1 MEILK
6 VGDEISISGYKSI
19 ILSDDMNSNIAEFA
33 QVNGLSVNDAQ
44 RILSNIPALQNF
56 VNNLNSPDEEDD
68 IVIVDS
74 DIEERNSKTS
84 SELEMSPL
92 FAFDNVHNNIFSEK
106 TIASN
111 TEKTI
116 ANNTEKTIASNT
128 EKTISANFVMQ
139 VDEDKVISEDE
150 IIYAQPS
157 SNNSNTLKNLLGI
170 FGLDVDTQV
179 SQLMYDKN
187 GTLIG
192 FILDNLTYTV
202 LVHSNGQIS
211 DKRIVDENGEIV
223 EVTQYRKDGSI
234 YDTASKEFIE
244 TKNKLADLLWSFIGP
259 NVYNVADTKEKFLNI
274 IDIAIGK
281 YRDYKI
287 VDDDL
292 TATIISYINSSNIT
306 TNKIDKQFELKTIAS
321 EQMTLLGHQLLDI
334 MLAQDK
340 NAGAKNEN
348 IVTEYKSIGGV
359 NFKISYNKN
368 SSETYSIDVL
378 DDGTIE
384 ITGSDCTIDVMG
396 VGETSNKI
404 KINGNNLTV
413 NSNNFTF
420 GQIVNFAQSS
430 RINGSHGDDNVEN
443 DTTALG
449 TIVSGLSGDDFIL
462 NNAKDA
468 QLLGNDDNDTI
479 VNNAKGVTIDA
490 GKGFDAINY
499 LKGTATIISPE
510 KIDIINEVNNTI
522 FVPVVP
528 PTPTPPPSD
537 EWNYTRTFTVNGV
550 TFTMYS
556 NTEIPSEP
564 PTSFYKNVLTI
575 NAQNCKIVI
584 NSTTEENSSIKLK
597 GNAIQFETE
606 VQLRAVF
613 NEADNSSIKGSG
625 EKDYLFNYADN
636 VTVAGKDGNDVICNE
651 GENVFIS
658 GGEGAD
664 FIQNRIDAINAK
676 IVADRLDELQDLG
689 KDTVSVEEVSEEM
702 QQPDGEDV
710 ADDVELN
717 PTLEILSSYINSAN
731 ISKLNLSENEINK
744 FIEKFDTTEAAAN
757 RLAQIDVIIENAP
770 VDNKNFLKQ
779 IKNLMFNDI
788 LSFNNEILADAQ
800 MLVDAQKT
808 SDPAAYIKSQMI
820 KDGSNLTL
828 TQLLNSTQAGDVVE
842 KSGKLYVND
851 GEKIV
856 QLDISAETYLELF
869 PPIKRY
875 LVEQNDYTDCFFIA
889 TAMLDYMENDIARAQ
904 LLQFFSEDAN
914 GNITITFP
922 GVSDYPIT
930 FQNGELKNTDNRFT
944 LTEVV
949 TDKKGKQTEKD
960 IVYSYQKNGEDTII
974 AKATSGTTYD
984 MQETS
989 GSLGLQMLEQAYALA
1004 KFAQLSNSTITSDDI
1019 DELGSALYYAAK
1031 DDKISAREASDVD
1044 MDKALTYYFYG
1055 GYSSDVY
1062 NDLSSDVILNGYL
1075 KFANQ
1080 TKLQSIQTLAYVYS
1094 TMLAFPNVV
1103 CTALITG
1110 SKEITD
1116 EDYEKYNVIAGHQY
1130 SIEAVDTI
1138 NKIVYVKNPWDSYK
1152 VTAFPYDK
1160 FTELFYGVL
1169 VAQV

>member
-74 DIEERNSKTS
+74 DIEERNSKIS
-84 SELEMSPL
+84 FELEMSPIS
-92 FAFDNVHNNIFSEK
+92 AFDNVHNNIFS
-106 TIASN
+106 
-111 TEKTI
+111 
-116 ANNTEKTIASNT
+116 EKTIASNT

-157 SNNSNTLKNLLGI
+157 SKNSNTLKNLLGI
-170 FGLDVDTQV
+170 FGLDVDEQV

-192 FILDNLTYTV
+192 FILDNKTYTV
-202 LVHSNGQIS
+202 SVHSNGQIS

-234 YDTASKEFIE
+234 YDTASKEFTE
-244 TKNKLADLLWSFIGP
+244 TKNKLADLLWRFIEP
-259 NVYNVADTKEKFLNI
+259 NIYNVDDTKETFLNI
-274 IDIAIGK
+274 IDVAISK

-292 TATIISYINSSNIT
+292 TNTIISYINSSYIT

-334 MLAQDK
+334 MLSQDK

-368 SSETYSIDVL
+368 SSETYSINVL

-443 DTTALG
+443 DTTAYG
-449 TIVSGLSGDDFIL
+449 SIVSGLSGDDFIL

-499 LKGTATIISPE
+499 LKGTATLISPE
-510 KIDIINEVNNTI
+510 KIDNINEVNNTI
-522 FVPVVP
+522 FVPV
-528 PTPTPPPSD
+528 PTPTPTPTPSPSD

-658 GGEGAD
+658 GDEGAD
-664 FIQNRIDAINAK
+664 FIQNREEANSAQ
-676 IVADRLDELQDLG
+676 IVSDTQDRVKNLG
-689 KDTVSVEEVSEEM
+689 VNTAFVSEVTENVIQKPENENETDDYIKTPTSVE
-702 QQPDGEDV
+702 
-710 ADDVELN
+710 L
-717 PTLEILSSYINSAN
+717 LSQCINSAN
-731 ISKLNLSENEINK
+731 ISKLNLSESELNK
-744 FIEKFDTTEAAAN
+744 FIEKFDTIEAAAN
-757 RLAQIDVIIENAP
+757 RLAQIDIIIENAP
-770 VDNKNFLKQ
+770 VDNEYFWKQ

-808 SDPAAYIKSQMI
+808 SDPAVYIKSQMI

-856 QLDISAETYLELF
+856 QLDISAQTYLELF

-875 LVEQNDYTDCFFIA
+875 LVEQNSYNDCFFIA
-889 TAMLDYMENDIARAQ
+889 TAMLDYMENDEARAQ

-930 FQNGELKNTDNRFT
+930 FQNGELKNTDNKFT

-960 IVYSYQKNGEDTII
+960 IVYSYQINGKDTII

-989 GSLGLQMLEQAYALA
+989 ASLGLQMLEQAYALA

-1031 DDKISAREASDVD
+1031 DDKISASEASDVD
-1044 MDKALTYYFYG
+1044 MDKALTYYLYG

-1080 TKLQSIQTLAYVYS
+1080 TKLQSIETLAYVYS

-1103 CTALITG
+1103 CTALIAG
-1110 SKEITD
+1110 STEITD

-1130 SIEAVDTI
+1130 SIESVDTI

-1169 VAQV
+1169 MAQV